1 MSDITADEINEA
13 IEIWINYE
21 DSNRY
26 DEDKVMRVIVAR
38 LKIKKALQKGY
49 RLIDLNGFD
58 TDSEKECYEAIQ
70 KLKESQ
76 K

>member
-1 MSDITADEINEA
+1 MSDIKAQELKEA

-38 LKIKKALQKGY
+38 LKIKKALQEGY
-49 RLIDLNGFD
+49 RLIDLNGFN
-58 TDSEKECYEAIQ
+58 TESEKECYEAIQ
-70 KLKESQ
+70 KLKES
-76 K
+76 